1 MCRVLIV
8 RLKSRETSFRKL
20 RCTLSERP
28 TFPKKAL
35 CPPGREKQ
43 LLKGQ
48 KISAVTMARVPLKL
62 SPPDEIG
69 FLSAVVKLERA
80 IREIN
85 L

>member
-1 MCRVLIV
+1 M
-8 RLKSRETSFRKL
+8 RLKSRETSLTKL
-20 RCTLSERP
+20 RYALRERP
-28 TFPKKAL
+28 TFPKEAP

-69 FLSAVVKLERA
+69 VLSAVVKLERA